1 MKEFKNKNICIIGAG
16 RVGTTMAFILANKNL
31 SGLSVKSIAS
41 KTQGSLTRAKK
52 LLGSS
57 GSKIFFSV
65 DNVLAAR
72 GCNIIL
78 ICTPDD
84 SIEVV
89 CRQIV
94 SSIGT
99 PRADSQ
105 SYERLLFIH
114 FSGSK
119 SLKIL
124 NSAQDAG
131 YSTVSIHPMKSFASI
146 ENSIKTLKNTIFG
159 LTYSD
164 EISKKIS
171 LYIIKILGGIALEV
185 NDDKKPLYHAAAC
198 VASNYL
204 VSLINYA
211 AKIYKCIGIEGKDSL
226 DGIISLS
233 EGTLENIKNMGTKKS
248 LTGPI
253 ARGDIGTLEEHMAN
267 FYKYCKIEDINL
279 YKVLGKETGKIAY
292 ENNWISKDTLSA
304 FNQLFEEQ
312 QRGKPKKD

>member
-1 MKEFKNKNICIIGAG
+1 M
-16 RVGTTMAFILANKNL
+16 GTTLAVILASKNL
-31 SGLSVKSIAS
+31 PGLKLKSIAS
-41 KTQGSLTRAKK
+41 KTRSALTRAKK
-52 LLGSS
+52 LLGGT
-57 GSKIFFSV
+57 GSKIFFSI
-65 DNVLAAR
+65 DNALAAK

-84 SIEVV
+84 SIEEV
-89 CRQIV
+89 CKQIV
-94 SSIGT
+94 SSIDTSG
-99 PRADSQ
+99 AASQ
-105 SYERLLFIH
+105 NYGRLLFIH

-124 NSAQDAG
+124 NSAQKAG
-131 YSTVSIHPMKSFASI
+131 CSTASIHPLKSFASI

-159 LTYSD
+159 FTYSD
-164 EISKKIS
+164 EISKKTG
-171 LYIIKILGGIALEV
+171 LYIIKTLGGRALEV

-211 AKIYKCIGIEGKDSL
+211 VKIYRCIGIKGKDSL
-226 DGIISLS
+226 AGMIALS

-253 ARGDIGTLEEHMAN
+253 ARGDTGTIEEHMAN
-267 FYKYCKIEDINL
+267 FYKYCKNEDIFL

-292 ENNWISKDTLSA
+292 ENNWISKDILSM
-304 FNQLFEEQ
+304 FNQLFEIGQ
-312 QRGKPKKD
+312 KGKPKKKD

>member
-1 MKEFKNKNICIIGAG
+1 MKEFKNKNICIVGAG
-16 RVGTTMAFILANKNL
+16 RVGTTVAFILAHKNL
-31 SGLSVKSIAS
+31 PGLRIKSIAS
-41 KTQGSLTRAKK
+41 KTPDSLTRAKK
-52 LLGSS
+52 LLDSS
-57 GSKIFFSV
+57 GSKIFFSK
-65 DNVLAAR
+65 DNVLAAE

-94 SSIGT
+94 SSIVTSGT
-99 PRADSQ
+99 ASQ
-105 SYERLLFIH
+105 SYEKPLFIH

-124 NSAQDAG
+124 NSAQDTG
-131 YSTVSIHPMKSFASI
+131 YSTASIHPMKSFASI
-146 ENSIKTLKNTIFG
+146 ENSIRTLKNTIFG
-159 LTYSD
+159 LTYSN

-185 NDDKKPLYHAAAC
+185 DDNKKPLYHAAAC

-211 AKIYKCIGIEGKDSL
+211 AKIYKYIGIEGKDSL
-226 DGIISLS
+226 AGIISLS

-253 ARGDIGTLEEHMAN
+253 ARGDIGTIEEHMAN
-267 FYKYCKIEDINL
+267 FYKYCKIEDILL
-279 YKVLGKETGKIAY
+279 YKVLGNETGNIAY
-292 ENNWISKDTLSA
+292 ENDWISKDTLSM
-304 FNQLFEEQ
+304 FNQLFEVQ
-312 QRGKPKKD
+312 KKYKPDKD